1 MAPRLPRVS
10 HESPGDHLNTALRLL
25 TFGGL
30 SVHGE
35 TGPIAGSAAQP
46 RRLAVLALI
55 ARGGKRGITRGKV
68 LSLLWPDADEDQ
80 GRRVV
85 TQALYALRR
94 DLGNDEAILGT
105 QDLRLNGELVWC
117 DVVQFDHALGTGDA
131 THAVELH
138 VAPFLDGFRLP
149 SAPEFERWAD
159 DERLT
164 LQHRL
169 HDALEKLAR
178 EAEKQGAF
186 DSAARWWRR
195 RAADDPLNTRVAIAL
210 MKALAAAGDPAGAL
224 KHASIFEA
232 LVKEELDL
240 PMEREVRELA
250 DKLRREMAEHRS
262 AAKRES
268 KATTMARA
276 GAVALA
282 VLPMAAMGGASAPDD
297 VAAWCGALGDEII
310 SVLAG
315 VPGLRVASRS
325 ASWRW
330 GPSPDL
336 AELRATLGAALA
348 IEGSVRWSDAKMRVS
363 LRLVDTGDGHTIW
376 AHRYD
381 RAATVDAFELHA
393 EIAEELAARVAETLE
408 ER

>member
-1 MAPRLPRVS
+1 M
-10 HESPGDHLNTALRLL
+10 
-25 TFGGL
+25 
-30 SVHGE
+30 
-35 TGPIAGSAAQP
+35 
-46 RRLAVLALI
+46 LALI
-55 ARGGKRGITRGKV
+55 ARGGGRGVTRGKV

-105 QDLRLNGELVWC
+105 QDLRLNAGLVWC
-117 DVVQFDHALGTGDA
+117 DVVQFDHALGQGDM

-149 SAPEFERWAD
+149 SSPEFERWAD
-159 DERLT
+159 DERLA

-178 EAEKQGAF
+178 EAEQQGAF

-195 RAADDPLNTRVAIAL
+195 RAADDPLNTRVALAL
-210 MKALAAAGDPAGAL
+210 MRALAAAGDPAGAL
-224 KHASIFEA
+224 KHAGIFEA

-240 PMEREVRELA
+240 PIEREVRELA
-250 DKLRREMAEHRS
+250 EKLRREMAERKS
-262 AAKRES
+262 VAKRES
-268 KATTMARA
+268 KATSIARA
-276 GAVALA
+276 GVVAVA
-282 VLPMAAMGGASAPDD
+282 VLPLAAMGGASAPDD
-297 VAAWCGALGDEII
+297 VGGWCDALGEEII
-310 SVLAG
+310 SALAG
-315 VPGLRVASRS
+315 VPGLKVASRS

-330 GPSPDL
+330 GASPDL
-336 AELRATLGAALA
+336 AELRASLGVALA
-348 IEGSVRWSDAKMRVS
+348 IEGSAKWSEAKMRVS
-363 LRLVDTGDGHTIW
+363 LRLVDTADGHTIW

-381 RAATVDAFELHA
+381 RAAGGDAFELHA
-393 EIAEELAARVAETLE
+393 EIAEELAARLGETLE

>member
-1 MAPRLPRVS
+1 MARRRPALAY
-10 HESPGDHLNTALRLL
+10 ESPGDHLDTALRLL

-35 TGPIAGSAAQP
+35 TGPVSGSAAQP

-55 ARGGKRGITRGKV
+55 ARGGTRGVTRGKV
-68 LSLLWPDADEDQ
+68 LSLLWPDADDDQ

-105 QDLRLNGELVWC
+105 QDLRLNADLVWC
-117 DVVQFDHALGTGDA
+117 DVVQFDHALGRGDVN
-131 THAVELH
+131 HAVELH

-159 DERLT
+159 DERLA

-178 EAEKQGAF
+178 EAEQQGAF

-195 RAADDPLNTRVAIAL
+195 RAADDPLNARIAVSL
-210 MKALAAAGDPAGAL
+210 MRALAAAGDPAGAL
-224 KHASIFEA
+224 KHAGIFEA

-240 PMEREVRELA
+240 PIEREVRELA
-250 DKLRREMAEHRS
+250 EKLRREMAERHTS
-262 AAKRES
+262 ARRES
-268 KATTMARA
+268 KATAIAKT
-276 GAVALA
+276 GSVAVA
-282 VLPMAAMGGASAPDD
+282 VLPLAAMGGASAPDD
-297 VAAWCGALGDEII
+297 VAAWCDALGDEII
-310 SVLAG
+310 SALAG
-315 VPGLRVASRS
+315 VAGLRVASRS

-336 AELRATLGAALA
+336 AELRAALGVALA

-363 LRLVDTGDGHTIW
+363 LRLVDTADGHTLW

-381 RAATVDAFELHA
+381 RPARSDAFELHA
-393 EIAEELAARVAETLE
+393 EIAEGLASRLGETLE